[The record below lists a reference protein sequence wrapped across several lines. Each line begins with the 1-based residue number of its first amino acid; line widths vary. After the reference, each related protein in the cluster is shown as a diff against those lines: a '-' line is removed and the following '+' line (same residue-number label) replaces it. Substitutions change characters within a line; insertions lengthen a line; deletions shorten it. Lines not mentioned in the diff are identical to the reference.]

1 MKSYIYTALIFS
13 FLLAAIPTAPI
24 IMGKVN
30 TAQAQESLLSSQS
43 QSEETTETTVRE
55 SKTTNKYQTL
65 KVLDITTGQVEE
77 ISAFDYVVG
86 AVCAEMPATFEPEAL
101 KAQAVAAYTYAVRQA
116 KKAEI
121 APDSELG
128 GAYFSNDS
136 SKYQAYFT
144 ENQAEQYYG
153 KNFDEYYEKIKS
165 AVSEVEGEYMVYENE
180 PIIAAFHS
188 VSSGKTESAENVWG
202 NKIPYLI
209 SVESEYDTK
218 SPNFYETSEFTDK
231 QMKELLEAA
240 FKDIKL
246 PDKPEDFFKEEKISD
261 SGTVLSIKVG
271 DKKLTGQELR
281 SALSLRSAAFEI
293 KYDDNSF
300 KVTVKGCGH
309 GVGMSQY
316 GANEMAKTGDDYKE
330 ILTHYYTGVE
340 ITK

>member
-1 MKSYIYTALIFS
+1 MKSYIYAALIFS

-24 IMGKVN
+24 IMGKVS
-30 TAQAQESLLSSQS
+30 TAQAKESLSSSQA
-43 QSEETTETTVRE
+43 QTEDAGETEIRE
-55 SKTTNKYQTL
+55 SKTSKKYQTL

-77 ISAFDYVVG
+77 ISAYDYVVG

-153 KNFDEYYEKIKS
+153 KNFEKYYKKIQS
-165 AVSEVEGEYMVYENE
+165 AVSEVEGEYMVYEDE

-188 VSSGKTESAENVWG
+188 VSPGKTESAENVWG
-202 NKIPYLI
+202 NNIPYLTA
-209 SVESEYDTK
+209 VESEYDTK
-218 SPNFYETSEFTDK
+218 SPNFYETSEFTEQK
-231 QMKELLEAA
+231 MKELLETA

-246 PDKPEDFFKEEKISD
+246 PDKPAEWFKNEKVSD
-261 SGTVLSIKVG
+261 SGTVISIKAG
-271 DKKLTGQELR
+271 DKKLSGQEIR

-293 KYDDNSF
+293 EFDDSF
-300 KVTVKGCGH
+300 KITVKGCGH

-316 GANEMAKTGDDYKE
+316 GANEMAKTGDNYKE
-330 ILTHYYTGVE
+330 ILTHYYKGIE

>member
-30 TAQAQESLLSSQS
+30 TAQAQESISSSQP
-43 QSEETTETTVRE
+43 QSEETTETTIRE
-55 SKTTNKYQTL
+55 SKAEKKYQTL

-116 KKAEI
+116 KKAEL

-153 KNFDEYYEKIKS
+153 KNFDEYYKKIKS

-202 NKIPYLI
+202 NNIPYLTA
-209 SVESEYDTK
+209 VESVYDTK
-218 SPNFYETSEFTDK
+218 SPGFYETTEFTEEE
-231 QMKELLEAA
+231 MKELLETA

-246 PDKPEDFFKEEKISD
+246 SDKPDEWFKEEKTSD
-261 SGTVLSIKVG
+261 SGTVLSIKAG
-271 DKKLTGQELR
+271 DKKLNGQELR

-293 KYDDNSF
+293 KYDDGF
-300 KVTVKGCGH
+300 KITVKGCGH

-316 GANEMAKTGDDYKE
+316 GANEMAKTGDNYKE
-330 ILTHYYTGVE
+330 ILTHYYKGVE
-340 ITK
+340 IIK